1 LKVTTPDYSFEREAI
16 AQGLIPCG
24 IDEAGRGPWAGPV
37 VAAAVVLDATRIPVG
52 LNDSKKLT
60 EAKREALFSPIMA
73 VARVGV
79 GIVDA
84 ARIDETNILAA
95 TLEAMALAVAQL
107 SPSPTLA
114 LVDGNRSPKLPIP
127 VRTIVGGDAKC
138 LSIAAAS
145 IIAKVTRDRI
155 MCELDLK
162 FPGYE
167 FSRHKG
173 YGTAAHHATL
183 QRLGPCPI
191 HRMSFAPI
199 AKLTMSGQ
207 FDSRRDSEDS

>member
-1 LKVTTPDYSFEREAI
+1 MITPDYSFEHEAI

-37 VAAAVVLDATRIPVG
+37 VAAAVVLDAARIPVG
-52 LNDSKKLT
+52 LNDSKKLN
-60 EAKREALFSPIMA
+60 EAKREALFDPIMA
-73 VARVGV
+73 VAQVGV

-95 TLEAMALAVAQL
+95 TLQAMAEAVAQL
-107 SPSPTLA
+107 WPSPTLA
-114 LVDGNRSPKLPIP
+114 LVDGNRPPRISIP

-145 IIAKVTRDRI
+145 IIAKVTRDR
-155 MCELDLK
+155 MMRELDLTY
-162 FPGYE
+162 PGYG
-167 FSRHKG
+167 FSGHKG
-173 YGTAAHHATL
+173 YGTAAHQAAL

-207 FDSRRDSEDS
+207 FDSRGVLEDS